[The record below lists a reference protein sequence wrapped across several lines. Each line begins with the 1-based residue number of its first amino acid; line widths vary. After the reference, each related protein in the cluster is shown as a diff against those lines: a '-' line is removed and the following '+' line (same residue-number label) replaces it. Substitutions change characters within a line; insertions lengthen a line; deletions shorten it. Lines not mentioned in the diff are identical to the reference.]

1 MLAKRVIP
9 CLDVH
14 DGKVTR
20 GVQFGRAEAG
30 ELRNVG
36 DPVELA
42 VRYND
47 QGADEMVFF
56 DITASAQ
63 GRASMIGVIERAADQ
78 CFMPLTAGGGIRS
91 VADMH
96 AMLKA
101 GADKTSINSSAL
113 ADPALITR
121 GVQFGKAEAGE
132 LRNVGDPVALALRYN
147 EQGADEM
154 VFFDITA
161 SAHGRATM
169 IDVIQRAADECFM
182 PLTVGGGIRSVED
195 MHALLRAGADKTSI
209 NSSALA
215 TPDLIRQGAEKFGSQ
230 CVVVSIDAK
239 KVAPGRW
246 EVFSHGGRKATGL
259 DAVEWAKKAV
269 ALGAGEIVLNS
280 IDADG
285 TKAGFDLEITRRVS
299 EAVGVPV
306 VASGGA
312 GTLEHM
318 AAVLL
323 EGKADAVLAASIFH
337 FGQFTVG
344 DVKKYLAGRN
354 IPVRL

>member
-20 GVQFGRAEAG
+20 GVQFGKAEAG

-42 VRYND
+42 V
-47 QGADEMVFF
+47 
-56 DITASAQ
+56 
-63 GRASMIGVIERAADQ
+63 
-78 CFMPLTAGGGIRS
+78 
-91 VADMH
+91 
-96 AMLKA
+96 
-101 GADKTSINSSAL
+101 
-113 ADPALITR
+113 
-121 GVQFGKAEAGE
+121 
-132 LRNVGDPVALALRYN
+132 RYN

-169 IDVIQRAADECFM
+169 VEVIERAADQCFM

-195 MHALLRAGADKTSI
+195 MYAMLRAGADKISI

-215 TPDLIRQGAEKFGSQ
+215 NPDLIRAGAEKFGSQ
-230 CVVVSIDAK
+230 CIVVAIDAK
-239 KVAPGRW
+239 KVGPDQW
-246 EVFSHGGRKATGL
+246 EVFSHGGRKPLGL
-259 DAVEWAKKAV
+259 DAVEWARRAV
-269 ALGAGEIVLNS
+269 SLGAGEIVLNS

-285 TKAGFDLEITRRVS
+285 TKAGFDLVITRHIS
-299 EAVGVPV
+299 ESVGVPV

-318 AAVLL
+318 AEVLL

-337 FGQFTVG
+337 YGTYTVG
-344 DVKKYLAGRN
+344 DVDRKS
-354 IPVRL
+354 VV

>member
-42 VRYND
+42 
-47 QGADEMVFF
+47 
-56 DITASAQ
+56 I
-63 GRASMIGVIERAADQ
+63 
-78 CFMPLTAGGGIRS
+78 
-91 VADMH
+91 
-96 AMLKA
+96 
-101 GADKTSINSSAL
+101 
-113 ADPALITR
+113 
-121 GVQFGKAEAGE
+121 
-132 LRNVGDPVALALRYN
+132 RYN

-161 SAHGRATM
+161 SAQGRESMVA
-169 IDVIQRAADECFM
+169 VIERAADHCFM
-182 PLTVGGGIRSVED
+182 PLTVGGGIRSVAD
-195 MHALLRAGADKTSI
+195 MRTMLKAGADKTSI

-215 TPDLIRQGAEKFGSQ
+215 NPDLIRLGAEKFGSQ
-230 CVVVSIDAK
+230 CIVVSIDAK
-239 KVAPGRW
+239 RVAPDRW

-259 DAVEWAKKAV
+259 EAVEWARKAV

-285 TKAGFDLEITRRVS
+285 TKAGFDLVITRRVS

-312 GTLEHM
+312 GSLEHM
-318 AAVLL
+318 AEVLL

-337 FGQFTVG
+337 FGEYTVG
-344 DVKKYLAGRN
+344 DVKKFLAGKG

>member
-14 DGKVTR
+14 DGHV
-20 GVQFGRAEAG
+20 
-30 ELRNVG
+30 
-36 DPVELA
+36 
-42 VRYND
+42 
-47 QGADEMVFF
+47 
-56 DITASAQ
+56 
-63 GRASMIGVIERAADQ
+63 
-78 CFMPLTAGGGIRS
+78 
-91 VADMH
+91 
-96 AMLKA
+96 
-101 GADKTSINSSAL
+101 
-113 ADPALITR
+113 TR

-161 SAHGRATM
+161 TAHGRATM
-169 IDVIQRAADECFM
+169 INVIERAADECFM
-182 PLTVGGGIRSVED
+182 PLTVGGGIRSVQD

-215 TPDLIRQGAEKFGSQ
+215 TPALISQGAEKFGSQ
-230 CVVVSIDAK
+230 CIVVSIDAK

-246 EVFSHGGRKATGL
+246 AVFSHGGRKATGL

-285 TKAGFDLEITRRVS
+285 TKAGFDLEITRRIS
-299 EAVGVPV
+299 ESVGVPV

-344 DVKKYLAGRN
+344 EVKKYLASRN